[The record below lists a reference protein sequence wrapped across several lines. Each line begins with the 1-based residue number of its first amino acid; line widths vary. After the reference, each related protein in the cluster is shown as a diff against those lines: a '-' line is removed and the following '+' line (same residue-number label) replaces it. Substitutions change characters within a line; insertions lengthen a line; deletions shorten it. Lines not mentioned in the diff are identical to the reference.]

1 MRLMLLASALTLT
14 GCVIHTEHAGP
25 TLHKSETFDLDKKAD
40 VVRAYLKMG
49 AGTLRVSG
57 GVSDKLARA
66 DFDYNVPSWQ
76 PEVDYNEGTLRI
88 TQPNGSGTHIGDTKN
103 EWDVRLNRDVPVELH
118 VTTGAGE
125 SHLDLGTLSLR
136 RVEVEMGV
144 GEVQMDLRGNP
155 KHDYEVRIRGGVGE
169 ATVHLPADVGIYAEA
184 RGGIGEIS
192 AQGMHHDGNAYF
204 NDQYKKSPITVRL
217 DVQGGIGSI
226 KLISD

>member
-1 MRLMLLASALTLT
+1 MRLMLLAATLALT

-25 TLHKSETFDLDKKAD
+25 TLHKSESFDLDKKAD

-76 PEVDYNEGTLRI
+76 PEVDYNAGTLR
-88 TQPNGSGTHIGDTKN
+88 
-103 EWDVRLNRDVPVELH
+103 

-125 SHLDLGTLSLR
+125 SHLDLGSLALR

-155 KHDYEVRIRGGVGE
+155 KHDYEVRIRG
-169 ATVHLPADVGIYAEA
+169 
-184 RGGIGEIS
+184 
-192 AQGMHHDGNAYF
+192 
-204 NDQYKKSPITVRL
+204 
-217 DVQGGIGSI
+217 
-226 KLISD
+226 